1 MFEIETA
8 WEGANEDE
16 NLALTLFNDRSA
28 NKKRHS
34 NVLDKSKS
42 ISVSEQ
48 AFSKKRKRGKKKKKT
63 ASLNE
68 TTSTSN
74 KTSVARSSKENQQE
88 PLFSKQMKNDNGISD
103 DKHIVTE
110 HLTNETLDSKCI
122 NSHNAPVNNLQ
133 KRLLSSLE
141 SSRFRYINEQ
151 VKKFLKV

>member
-16 NLALTLFNDRSA
+16 NLALALFNDRSA

-42 ISVSEQ
+42 ISEH

-88 PLFSKQMKNDNGISD
+88 PMFSKQMKNDNGISD

-110 HLTNETLDSKCI
+110 NLTNETLHSKCV